1 MTHKASIRAV
11 ARRFPELTQRQV
23 EEVLQGFIAVWKQQ
37 LEQQERVVIHGFGSL
52 VVEVQHLRAAG
63 AIRHPTRLS
72 RLYFRFRPT
81 QTLKVAVERQVKEV
95 V

>member
-11 ARRFPELTQRQV
+11 ARRFPDLTQRQV
-23 EEVLQGFIAVWKQQ
+23 EDVLTTFVEIWQQQ
-37 LEQQERVVIHGFGSL
+37 LEQQERVVIHDFGSL

-63 AIRHPTRLS
+63 AIRHPARLS

-81 QTLKVAVERQVKEV
+81 QALKAAVERQVKEV

>member
-23 EEVLQGFIAVWKQQ
+23 EEVLQAFIVVWQQQ
-37 LEQQERVVIHGFGSL
+37 LEQRERVVIHGFGSL

-63 AIRHPTRLS
+63 AIRHLTRLS

-81 QTLKVAVERQVKEV
+81 NALRAAIERQVKEAV
-95 V
+95 

>member
-11 ARRFPELTQRQV
+11 ARRFPDLTQRQV
-23 EEVLQGFIAVWKQQ
+23 EEVLQAFIAVWQRD
-37 LEQQERVVIHGFGSL
+37 LEQGQRVVIYDFGSL

-63 AIRHPTRLS
+63 AIRHPARLS

-81 QTLKVAVERQVKEV
+81 QALKAAVERQVKEV

>member
-1 MTHKASIRAV
+1 MTHKASLRAV

-23 EEVLQGFIAVWKQQ
+23 EEVLQAFIAVWQQQ
-37 LEQQERVVIHGFGSL
+37 LEQRERVVIHGFGSL

-63 AIRHPTRLS
+63 AIRHPARLS

-81 QTLKVAVERQVKEV
+81 NALKAAVERQVKEAV
-95 V
+95 

>member
-1 MTHKASIRAV
+1 MTHKASIHAV
-11 ARRFPELTQRQV
+11 ARCFPELTQRQID
-23 EEVLQGFIAVWKQQ
+23 EVLQAFIVVWQQQ

-63 AIRHPTRLS
+63 VIRHPTRLS

-81 QTLKVAVERQVKEV
+81 QALKAAVERHVKEAV
-95 V
+95 